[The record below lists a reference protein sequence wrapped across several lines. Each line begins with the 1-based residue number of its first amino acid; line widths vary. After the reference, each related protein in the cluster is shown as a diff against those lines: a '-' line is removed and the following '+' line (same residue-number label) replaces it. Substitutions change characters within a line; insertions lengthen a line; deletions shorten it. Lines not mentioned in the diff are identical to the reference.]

1 MLHSLWRHDYIHLRA
16 PKTDRVQKLKDARL
30 EAEKE
35 IKEYKSSK
43 EAEFK
48 EFERSVCR
56 ETAYSL
62 QHIDNAP
69 QRDGTTQTSQ
79 SAIDKETE
87 VKLEEISKAYL
98 ANKDKVVKKLLDRVV
113 LVKPELHRNL
123 RKVERAWMQ
132 IVTFLLSYQ
141 FIVVYNQWEVTDIL
155 YHCCIDT
162 HAELCFFAR

>member
-1 MLHSLWRHDYIHLRA
+1 M
-16 PKTDRVQKLKDARL
+16 KDARS

-35 IKEYKSSK
+35 IKEYKSLK

-48 EFERSVCR
+48 DFERSVRR
-56 ETAYSL
+56 EAAYFL
-62 QHIDNAP
+62 RVIDNAP

-87 VKLEEISKAYL
+87 VKLEEISNAYL

-123 RKVERAWMQ
+123 RKVERA
-132 IVTFLLSYQ
+132 
-141 FIVVYNQWEVTDIL
+141 
-155 YHCCIDT
+155 
-162 HAELCFFAR
+162 

>member
-1 MLHSLWRHDYIHLRA
+1 M
-16 PKTDRVQKLKDARL
+16 KDARS

-35 IKEYKSSK
+35 IKEYRSSK
-43 EAEFK
+43 ETEFK

-56 ETAYSL
+56 ETAHSL

-123 RKVERAWMQ
+123 RKVERA
-132 IVTFLLSYQ
+132 
-141 FIVVYNQWEVTDIL
+141 
-155 YHCCIDT
+155 
-162 HAELCFFAR
+162 